1 MVQQSV
7 PISVRNIW
15 AKPRATPLNPLLTQS
30 VTMVNQAQGPVT
42 RRALWMGKGACCTAM
57 TVVLVLLG
65 LTATLSA
72 QEPDVHY
79 LHHGTMPPGAIGSMQ
94 LVRGGPVLGYFQ
106 PVEVRAPSGVLAS
119 LAEGGTFSEASP
131 TPLKVGL
138 LIGQVYRIRVM
149 GIPLQPGMEVF
160 PTIEVVDRLYTPPGK
175 EQRFP
180 IVIELTEEDLRFA
193 IQGKFVTR
201 VIYLEDPRSAL
212 PVREDPDRQAWFEA
226 PRGAD
231 PLAVA
236 DQLGRP
242 MAILRM
248 GARLPDYTTGPDPGF
263 LFGCPPLQRYE
274 PQAEVLP
281 QSSKGDAANARRL
294 PASTTENRPG

>member
-1 MVQQSV
+1 
-7 PISVRNIW
+7 
-15 AKPRATPLNPLLTQS
+15 
-30 VTMVNQAQGPVT
+30 MVNLPQGPLA
-42 RRALWMGKGACCTAM
+42 RRAARKGKVACSTAM
-57 TVVLVLLG
+57 VVTALLG

-72 QEPDVHY
+72 QDPDVHY

-94 LVRGGPVLGYFQ
+94 LLRGGPLSGYFQ
-106 PVEVRAPSGVLAS
+106 PVEVRAPSGVSAS
-119 LAEGGTFSEASP
+119 LAEEGCFSEPDP

-138 LIGQVYRIRVM
+138 LIGQVYRFRVM
-149 GIPLQPGMEVF
+149 GIPLQPGMEVY
-160 PTIEVVDRLYTPPGK
+160 PTIEVIDRLYTPQGQ

-180 IVIELTEEDLRFA
+180 IVIQLTEQDLRFA
-193 IQGKFVTR
+193 IAGKFVTR
-201 VIYLEDPRSAL
+201 VIYLEDPRAAL
-212 PVREDPDRQAWFEA
+212 PISEDPDQQTWFEA

-263 LFGCPPLQRYE
+263 LFGCPPLERYQPDVRVS
-274 PQAEVLP
+274 PQP
-281 QSSKGDAANARRL
+281 PKGDPANPLRSPAATR
-294 PASTTENRPG
+294 ENRPR

>member
-1 MVQQSV
+1 
-7 PISVRNIW
+7 
-15 AKPRATPLNPLLTQS
+15 
-30 VTMVNQAQGPVT
+30 MVNQPRGPVT
-42 RRALWMGKGACCTAM
+42 RRAVRKGKVARSTAM
-57 TVVLVLLG
+57 VVLVLLG

-72 QEPDVHY
+72 QAPDVHY

-94 LVRGGPVLGYFQ
+94 LARGGPLHGYFQ
-106 PVEVRAPSGVLAS
+106 PVEVRAPSEVSIS
-119 LAEGGTFSEASP
+119 LAEEGRFVEADP
-131 TPLKVGL
+131 APLKVGL

-160 PTIEVVDRLYTPPGK
+160 PTIEVIDRLYTPRGR
-175 EQRFP
+175 ERRFP
-180 IVIELTEEDLRFA
+180 IVIELSEEDLRFA

-212 PVREDPDRQAWFEA
+212 PVREDPDRQTWFEV

-248 GARLPDYTTGPDPGF
+248 GARLPDYTSGPDPRF

-274 PQAEVLP
+274 PGVKILP
-281 QSSKGDAANARRL
+281 QPPKGDPTGAHRSPAATR
-294 PASTTENRPG
+294 ENRPR